1 MSYQGISIKEAISKI
16 NSDNAGWFL
25 PAIQRPYVWG
35 NRYESEQYICKLFDS
50 IIRGYPIGGLIL
62 WNTDEKIA
70 YREFTSNYEDGL
82 IPRIVEKGHY
92 GRADKWL
99 VYDGQ
104 QRMQTLYSCLK
115 YSFNDKILIVDL
127 LFNHESKDDPK
138 ATAFSFVKKNS
149 SLDSRYI
156 KMPELFWR
164 KPTDNKTAY
173 RREIMKQME
182 LTQEEEEL
190 VENNIDNLWDIFV
203 KTETHSLAYFSI
215 QSSDE
220 YEVNE
225 IFERLNSGGMALSLS
240 DLLFTKI
247 KSEKTENNDNYDFE
261 ENLQLASK
269 HIYSD
274 TGNGFSFGAYS
285 ILQLINLIVKGA
297 VRVDPKK
304 VKPEELPK
312 YSLVWEK
319 LRIPLNTFFTSYL
332 YGQFK
337 INKASIIPRQLALL
351 PMIVYFY
358 ELYNKGIKFK
368 HIEDGNL
375 QKLNQYFIKS
385 QINDWNM
392 QSYIDNF
399 TKIIIELSEKSGN
412 KLFDF
417 PISQI
422 EEYIEQKQTRSIEI
436 NTTRF
441 VSYLWFSLK
450 ILIPDREYLFKPDQQ
465 ERLNPEIDHIFP
477 RKLIGMNDEYKKDVD
492 ILWNMQPVMGKI
504 NEYKLNYHPKEFFT
518 NSLTNSSDQVI
529 AGSKYLS
536 DYDFLPDLNSQEWN
550 DYKQFIQIRKDKMI
564 SYMKNHY
571 DISIES

>member
-1 MSYQGISIKEAISKI
+1 MSYQGISVKEAISKI
-16 NSDNAGWFL
+16 NSDSAGWFL

-70 YREFTSNYEDGL
+70 YREFTSDYEDGI
-82 IPRIVEKGHY
+82 IPKIVEKGQH

-115 YSFNDKILIVDL
+115 YTFNDKILIVDL
-127 LFNHESKDDPK
+127 LFDQESKEDPK
-138 ATAFSFVKKNS
+138 ATAFSFIKKNTI
-149 SLDSRYI
+149 LESRYI
-156 KMPELFWR
+156 KMTELFLR
-164 KPTDNKTAY
+164 KPTDNKTSY
-173 RREIMKQME
+173 RREVMKKME
-182 LTQEEEEL
+182 LTQDDEEM
-190 VENNIDNLWDIFV
+190 VENNIDNIWDVFV

-247 KSEKTENNDNYDFE
+247 KSEKTKDSDNYDFE
-261 ENLQLASK
+261 ENLQIASK

-274 TGNGFSFGAYS
+274 TGNGYSFGAYS
-285 ILQLINLIVKGA
+285 ILQLINLIVRGA

-304 VKPEELPK
+304 VKPEELPQ
-312 YSLVWEK
+312 YSIVWEK
-319 LRIPLNTFFTSYL
+319 LQLPLNTFFTSYL
-332 YGQFK
+332 FGQFK
-337 INKASIIPRQLALL
+337 INRASIIPRQLALL

-358 ELYNKGIKFK
+358 ELNKKGYKFK

-375 QKLNQYFIKS
+375 KKLNKYFIKS

-399 TKIIIELSEKSGN
+399 TKIIVELSEKSEN
-412 KLFDF
+412 QLFDF
-417 PISQI
+417 PINTI
-422 EEYIEQKQTRSIEI
+422 EDYIQEKQTRSTEI
-436 NTTRF
+436 SATRF
-441 VSYLWFSLK
+441 ISYLWFSLK
-450 ILIPDREYLFKPDQQ
+450 VLTPHREYLFKPDRQ

-477 RKLIGMNDEYKKDVD
+477 RKLTGMDDEYQREVD

-504 NEYKLNYHPKEFFT
+504 NEYKLNHHPKEFFT
-518 NSLTNSSDQVI
+518 DILTNSKDQVI
-529 AGSKYLS
+529 VGSKYFS
-536 DYDFLPDLNSQEWN
+536 EYDFLSDLEDEEWDN
-550 DYKQFIQIRKDKMI
+550 YKQFIEGRKAKMVV
-564 SYMKNHY
+564 YMKEHY
-571 DISIES
+571 EITII